1 MSNRSNSFEISEL
14 SSHQRE
20 NKSAFSSFTSKFIE
34 GITKA
39 HLLAVILFS
48 FCGALI
54 STTAVF
60 VTYGKDWFSHQSEI
74 KAIKVKLES
83 GLDSIDKS
91 WKNKIKNTEEI
102 LTNKIDGIDKK
113 LNDQISINIE
123 ENGRLTSTIDM
134 LHNNQFSVTESSFEL
149 ITDLAYCLSSNTK
162 CTVEENKIFSLKK
175 IIYRI
180 QLYELTE
187 EKHEL
192 LKAALIDKKFN
203 EKGIHVGPILKLDPQ
218 AKKTEEKIPFVSEKF
233 LIVSHLL
240 DEAVTCDL
248 IRLLSERTMRDVN
261 ITHVA
266 HAHEVKINNTE
277 TTEPIYLSKDM
288 IVIGFPY
295 DRIEV
300 PNNMKFKSPN
310 QLKKTCDADFQD
322 IHRAI

>member
-1 MSNRSNSFEISEL
+1 MSDRSNSFESSEL

-20 NKSAFSSFTSKFIE
+20 NKSAFSSFTSFTSKFIE

-54 STTAVF
+54 STTAVL
-60 VTYGKDWFSHQSEI
+60 VMYGKDWFSHQSEI

-113 LNDQISINIE
+113 LNDQISMNIE

-162 CTVEENKIFSLKK
+162 CTVEENKIFSLAKK
-175 IIYRI
+175 EAELLNYLATNRTRTISKE
-180 QLYELTE
+180 ELTQNLWTYE
-187 EKHEL
+187 TMPSDATL
-192 LKAALIDKKFN
+192 R
-203 EKGIHVGPILKLDPQ
+203 VY
-218 AKKTEEKIPFVSEKF
+218 
-233 LIVSHLL
+233 
-240 DEAVTCDL
+240 
-248 IRLLSERTMRDVN
+248 IRNLR
-261 ITHVA
+261 A
-266 HAHEVKINNTE
+266 
-277 TTEPIYLSKDM
+277 
-288 IVIGFPY
+288 VIGKDSIQTIHGMGY
-295 DRIEV
+295 RLV
-300 PNNMKFKSPN
+300 P
-310 QLKKTCDADFQD
+310 
-322 IHRAI
+322 

>member
-1 MSNRSNSFEISEL
+1 MSDRSNSFESSEL

-20 NKSAFSSFTSKFIE
+20 NKSAFSSFTSFTSKFIE

-54 STTAVF
+54 STTAVL
-60 VTYGKDWFSHQSEI
+60 VMYGKDWFSHQSEI

-113 LNDQISINIE
+113 LNDQISMNIE

-162 CTVEENKIFSLKK
+162 CTVGENKIFSLKK

-218 AKKTEEKIPFVSEKF
+218 AKKLKK
-233 LIVSHLL
+233 
-240 DEAVTCDL
+240 
-248 IRLLSERTMRDVN
+248 
-261 ITHVA
+261 
-266 HAHEVKINNTE
+266 
-277 TTEPIYLSKDM
+277 
-288 IVIGFPY
+288 
-295 DRIEV
+295 
-300 PNNMKFKSPN
+300 KSPLF
-310 QLKKTCDADFQD
+310 LKSF
-322 IHRAI
+322 